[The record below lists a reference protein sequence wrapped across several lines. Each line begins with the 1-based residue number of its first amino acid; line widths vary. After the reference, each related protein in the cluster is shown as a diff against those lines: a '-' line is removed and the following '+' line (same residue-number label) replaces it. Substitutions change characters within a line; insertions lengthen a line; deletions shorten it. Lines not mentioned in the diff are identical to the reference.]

1 VWKYLIAKELSN
13 TLGAKSAKSVI
24 KREVE
29 VRPEGTLRREHLWE
43 QE

>member
-13 TLGAKSAKSVI
+13 TLGAKSAI

-29 VRPEGTLRREHLWE
+29 VRPEGMLRREHLRE